1 MYIPHPGAIPMTATT
16 LFLSN
21 RTQAVRL
28 PKEAAFPKNVREVEI
43 LKIGNSRVIVPK
55 GRRWD
60 DFFLHG
66 VRISDDFMRKR
77 EQPPAEEREPL

>member
-1 MYIPHPGAIPMTATT
+1 MTTTT
-16 LFLSN
+16 LFLTN

-28 PKEAAFPKNVREVEI
+28 PKEAAFPKSVREVEI

-66 VRISDDFMRKR
+66 PGAAEDFMRER
-77 EQPPAEEREPL
+77 EQPRAEEREPL